1 MKSLNLVLVEGQKA
15 RGLIIIYFSDLG
27 KLKLNPWQ
35 LHSVLQ
41 IEGSGGSEVPYLGCV
56 EAHLKVPE
64 VSAFDTDVL
73 LLIVP
78 DSAHTTH
85 TPITLGILHIDMAIN
100 LATKQG

>member
-1 MKSLNLVLVEGQKA
+1 M
-15 RGLIIIYFSDLG
+15 
-27 KLKLNPWQ
+27 
-35 LHSVLQ
+35 LQ
-41 IEGSGGSEVPYLGCV
+41 IEGSRGSEVPYLAYV

-85 TPITLGILHIDMAIN
+85 TPITLRTLYIDMAIN
-100 LATKQG
+100 VATRTELESLNK